1 MKILYPNETLMNL
14 TNSIEFIVLFCWE
27 SCLAWDDG
35 DGGVSSQENAYIS
48 NQVFEI
54 EWNPVSLRKS

>member
-54 EWNPVSLRKS
+54 E